1 MARGGSGCPDVEE
14 SRRWRIST
22 CVGKRL
28 SADLTDQ
35 RCWGRTK
42 GCPELL
48 TARRNS
54 PRQRA
59 RRGLNGD
66 RRTGGE
72 RASSGEAPWALT
84 ERERGRGFLAEGA
97 NEQEEVGERGAG
109 SKGVEGMRRWP
120 GNAWTWACPWRECA
134 GRRLGTGA

>member
-14 SRRWRIST
+14 LQRRRTPT

-28 SADLTDQ
+28 SADRTDQ
-35 RCWGRTK
+35 SCWGRTE

-54 PRQRA
+54 LRQRA
-59 RRGLNGD
+59 RQGLNGD
-66 RRTGGE
+66 RRTGCG
-72 RASSGEAPWALT
+72 RVSSGGAPWALT
-84 ERERGRGFLAEGA
+84 ERERGRGCLAEGA

-109 SKGVEGMRRWP
+109 SNGVEGVRGWP
-120 GNAWTWACPWRECA
+120 GES
-134 GRRLGTGA
+134 RLEGGE